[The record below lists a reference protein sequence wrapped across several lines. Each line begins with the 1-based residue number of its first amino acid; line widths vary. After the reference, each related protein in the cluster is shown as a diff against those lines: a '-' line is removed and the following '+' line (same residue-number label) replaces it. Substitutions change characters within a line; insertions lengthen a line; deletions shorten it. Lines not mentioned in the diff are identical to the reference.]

1 MVTPSTLVRFTTNIE
16 ALTQAEVLGVKLQ
29 KSKGE
34 WIDLWRLC
42 PVHGIDPR
50 SEIDRLLS
58 PYTDLA
64 LELISRGYKDVFITD
79 RVSMWGKSDTN
90 TLVYRRKRNPKDD
103 EVLDLI
109 REELD
114 IMGTRVA
121 GLFDVAFPGEDR
133 ADGIGVELTLPESYH
148 KRVHHTRLYGP
159 DSLGASVQAMRGLSR
174 GDRRW

>member
-1 MVTPSTLVRFTTNIE
+1 MVTPSSWVRFTTNIE

-29 KSKGE
+29 KSRGE

-42 PVHGIDPR
+42 PVHGIEIR

-58 PYTDLA
+58 PYAELA
-64 LELISRGYKDVFITD
+64 EYLMTLGYKDVFITD
-79 RVSMWGKSDTN
+79 RVSMWGTGDTN
-90 TLVYRRKRNPKDD
+90 TIVYRRRQAPRD
-103 EVLDLI
+103 ERALTLI

-114 IMGTRVA
+114 TMGTRVA

-133 ADGIGVELTLPESYH
+133 ANGVGVEMTLPESYH

-159 DSLGASVQAMRGLSR
+159 ESLGDAVAAHN
-174 GDRRW
+174 RRR